1 MYNIFNFGPQVAC
14 QYVAF
19 RSVEDNGTVS
29 KVSENFFAGL
39 KVCERDCQSYDK
51 IKLLLV
57 LFILENEHCV
67 IIFFNFAGST

>member
-39 KVCERDCQSYDK
+39 KVCERDS
-51 IKLLLV
+51 KL
-57 LFILENEHCV
+57 
-67 IIFFNFAGST
+67 